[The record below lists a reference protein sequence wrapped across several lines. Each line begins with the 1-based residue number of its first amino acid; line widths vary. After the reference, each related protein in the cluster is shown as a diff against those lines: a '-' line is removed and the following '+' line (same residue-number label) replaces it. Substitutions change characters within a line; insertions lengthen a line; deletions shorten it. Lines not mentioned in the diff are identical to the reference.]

1 MHESRSRRR
10 ARRGV
15 DLARGL
21 AAPGVGGRQPDLF
34 APEGGGGYLDE
45 CNPAELSKR
54 DIERAKIRELEDM
67 GMSQVWLTI
76 ALQIG
81 YDNFIAMWRL
91 LDAAAER
98 REMRLSDNESMIEVS
113 LRRFASF
120 RRYQRNRFIETLA
133 AMGLPN
139 TEIQSAVK
147 GQLGENLTRD
157 HIKRLARRGRIPR

>member
-1 MHESRSRRR
+1 MAEMRSGRR

-15 DLARGL
+15 DVARGL
-21 AAPGVGGRQPDLF
+21 AGQGVGGRQPDLF
-34 APEGGGGYLDE
+34 APAGGGGYLDE
-45 CNPAELSKR
+45 CNPAEVSKT
-54 DIERAKIRELEDM
+54 DIEHAKIRELEDM
-67 GMSQVWLTI
+67 GLQQVWLTV
-76 ALQIG
+76 ARQIG
-81 YDNFIAMWRL
+81 YDAFIAMWRL

-147 GQLGENLTRD
+147 GQLGENLTRN
-157 HIKRLARRGRIPR
+157 HIVRLARRGRMGR